1 MKNTKLIYP
10 KKSYK
15 IIGACIEVH
24 KELGPGFLEK
34 VYHEALQY
42 ELNKNNIPYTSE
54 KELSINYKG
63 KNLNQKYY
71 ADFVCYD
78 EILLELKAV
87 KEFNDIH
94 KAQVINYLRAT
105 GMKLGLLVNFG
116 KKSLDSKRIVL

>member
-1 MKNTKLIYP
+1 MKNTKLVYP